1 VGHLREN
8 GYDIQ
13 TNEISDLQ
21 LIAIKDKYGVP
32 QTLRTCHTA
41 IVDGYVIE
49 GHVPAEL
56 IQHLL
61 KEKPALAGLG
71 VPGMPIGSPGMY
83 GPKPQP
89 YDVFSFDRKGQV
101 KLYKHMPPFKQ

>member
-8 GYDIQ
+8 GYNIK
-13 TNEISDLQ
+13 TNEVSDLQ
-21 LIAIKDKYGVP
+21 LAAIKDKFGVP

-41 IVDGYVIE
+41 IVESYVIE

-56 IQHLL
+56 IQRLL
-61 KEKPALAGLG
+61 KENPAFAGLG
-71 VPGMPIGSPGMY
+71 VPGMPVGSPGMY

-89 YDVFSFDRKGQV
+89 YDVFSFDKKGQV
-101 KLYKHMPPFKQ
+101 KLYKRMLPSKQ

>member
-1 VGHLREN
+1 VGNLR
-8 GYDIQ
+8 GYGYSIS
-13 TNEISDLQ
+13 TNEVSDGQ
-21 LIAIKDKYGVP
+21 REAINDRLGVP
-32 QTLRTCHTA
+32 QSLRTCHPA
-41 IVDGYVIE
+41 IIENYVIE

-56 IQHLL
+56 IQRLL

-89 YDVFSFDRKGQV
+89 YDVFSFDKTGQV
-101 KLYKHMPPFKQ
+101 KLYQRMPPSKQ